1 VSQRKAM
8 IGKNDL
14 TPDSKSPP
22 EPMVCPPQAR
32 REVRAMRRLRLRPAA
47 SQRGS
52 CLSLGLSPPG
62 TAATVQA
69 KTLLLQFFLIGAG
82 DGKEERAN

>member
-1 VSQRKAM
+1 
-8 IGKNDL
+8 
-14 TPDSKSPP
+14 
-22 EPMVCPPQAR
+22 
-32 REVRAMRRLRLRPAA
+32 MRRLRLRPAA